1 MSLLRRGRLMNS
13 TGVRVMIGKS
23 SGPMLMMNGPM
34 MMTRSMTMTSGHR
47 GTNGKVVAKHGKMSS
62 RGVRGRIVV
71 SLRVRGPQ
79 TQVT

>member
-13 TGVRVMIGKS
+13 TGVMIGKS
-23 SGPMLMMNGPM
+23 SGMNGQM

-47 GTNGKVVAKHGKMSS
+47 GTNGKVVTKHGKTIS

-79 TQVT
+79 AQVT